1 MNSEVIYTFIFLIA
15 SPVFLILSLETQK
28 RVYFY
33 ISISIVGLYLV
44 YMIYLINKHDITA
57 LFIIHH
63 LFVLIA
69 LGISYLYVD
78 EENEKRNRNKILNK
92 VVVGLALLIIFT
104 IPS

>member
-1 MNSEVIYTFIFLIA
+1 
-15 SPVFLILSLETQK
+15 
-28 RVYFY
+28 
-33 ISISIVGLYLV
+33 
-44 YMIYLINKHDITA
+44 MIYLINKHDITA